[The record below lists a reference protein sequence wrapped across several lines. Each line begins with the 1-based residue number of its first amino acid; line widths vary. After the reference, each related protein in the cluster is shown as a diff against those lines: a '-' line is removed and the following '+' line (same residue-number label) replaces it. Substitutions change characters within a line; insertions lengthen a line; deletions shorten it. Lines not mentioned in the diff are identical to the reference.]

1 MSVGEKLK
9 ELRGD
14 KRREVVAAGIGVSVS
29 ALAMYECDKRI
40 PRDETKRK
48 LAAYYGVSVQ
58 DLFFAP
64 VSHEM

>member
-1 MSVGEKLK
+1 MSVGGKLK

-40 PRDETKRK
+40 PRDETKRR
-48 LAAYYGVSVQ
+48 LAAYYGISVQ
-58 DLFFAP
+58 DLFF
-64 VSHEM
+64 SSKCHDL